1 MFVYVCMC
9 EQILET
15 HRVYMMYLLSLCV
28 LKWSPV
34 MPCRMKKS
42 LTTSD
47 LTKRTN
53 ALSNNQSMSR
63 ISKPWSR
70 LFTSNQSGSLR
81 SSAKSTNNSLF
92 EKNFTKYVTSLFIY
106 GRFKQ
111 RRILRWNLIDDY
123 WKYWIPVVFPGTPSI
138 SSKIMV
144 LHSVRSVFSVV
155 LVNFF
160 H

>member
-53 ALSNNQSMSR
+53 ALSSNQSMSR

-111 RRILRWNLIDDY
+111 RRIFKVEPYRWLLKVLNTC
-123 WKYWIPVVFPGTPSI
+123 GI
-138 SSKIMV
+138 SRHPIHKLQNNGSPFCKV
-144 LHSVRSVFSVV
+144 CL
-155 LVNFF
+155 
-160 H
+160 